1 MADSIG
7 PDSTGPFRK
16 ALQGLRRRS
25 EGAGEAVGADRGSP
39 HGGASPAAARDDERG
54 RAASLAHRLGSGA
67 RSGLATIVDRL
78 VAAAPR
84 IPVRDLQTLR
94 RQFPGLD
101 AEEIADRLIAA
112 AATGTT
118 VVGAGV
124 GAAAMLPVPPAMATE
139 LATELLAVAVVEY
152 KLIAE
157 LHEVYGVPATGTAR
171 QRAAAYLG
179 AWAEQRGIDVVR
191 PSTVGTALSGPLKR
205 QLRQRLARRSVRHLP
220 NLAPFMIGAGVGA
233 VLNRRD
239 TGRLAD
245 RVRADL
251 RARRRPWPEHPAIGR
266 PRPELDAAGRPS
278 PEPPAIEPS

>member
-1 MADSIG
+1 M
-7 PDSTGPFRK
+7 
-16 ALQGLRRRS
+16 L
-25 EGAGEAVGADRGSP
+25 
-39 HGGASPAAARDDERG
+39 
-54 RAASLAHRLGSGA
+54 
-67 RSGLATIVDRL
+67 VDRL

-84 IPVRDLQTLR
+84 IPVRDLETLR
-94 RQFPGLD
+94 GQFPGLD
-101 AEEIADRLIAA
+101 AEEIADRLVA
-112 AATGTT
+112 AATAGTT

-139 LATELLAVAVVEY
+139 LATELLAVAAVEY

-157 LHEVYGVPATGTAR
+157 LHEVYGLPASGTTR

-205 QLRQRLARRSVRHLP
+205 QLRQRLAKRSVRHLP

-239 TGRLAD
+239 TARLAE

-251 RARRRPWPEHPAIGR
+251 RARRRPWPGRTVIGH
-266 PRPELDAAGRPS
+266 PRPEPGAVERPS
-278 PEPPAIEPS
+278 PGPPAIEPP